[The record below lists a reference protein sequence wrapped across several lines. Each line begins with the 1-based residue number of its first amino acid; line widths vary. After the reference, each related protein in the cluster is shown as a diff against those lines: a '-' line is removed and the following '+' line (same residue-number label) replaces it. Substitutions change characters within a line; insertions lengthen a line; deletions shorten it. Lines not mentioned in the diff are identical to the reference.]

1 LTVFIMSD
9 ANQYRLHQSLGY
21 QLSVAARLQERRL
34 EVGLRDLGLTRLAW
48 CVLLAVGNE
57 CKLHPSEIADF
68 IGVDRTATSR
78 VLRKMELDQI
88 IARAPDTSRG
98 RSADGRMTSVHLTQ
112 KGHQLLQRGT
122 PFARNNNAVLE
133 QNLSEREKSELRG
146 LLAKL
151 SAPENVAL
159 SRL

>member
-1 LTVFIMSD
+1 M
-9 ANQYRLHQSLGY
+9 
-21 QLSVAARLQERRL
+21 
-34 EVGLRDLGLTRLAW
+34 
-48 CVLLAVGNE
+48 LAVGNE
-57 CKLHPSEIADF
+57 RKLHPSEIAEF

-98 RSADGRMTSVHLTQ
+98 RSADGRMTSVHLTP
-112 KGHQLLQRGT
+112 KGRALLERGT

-133 QNLSEREKSELRG
+133 KRLSDGEKSELRR

-151 SAPENVAL
+151 GAPEDVAL